1 MFAKWRSERC
11 SFERNKPTTWVGLA
25 GSEEGEG
32 AFMASFDTAVLN
44 GRAVLPGGEP
54 VRADIGIK
62 DGRIAAVGEI
72 SSGEA
77 EEVVDAEGKL
87 VLPGAV
93 DAHFHLGIYRDITE
107 DAESETL
114 SSLAGGVTSVI
125 SYFRTGSHYLNKS
138 GPYAEIF
145 PEVLEATNGH
155 SYVDYGYHLAPMARE
170 QIAEIENLLNEEG
183 VSSFKYYMFY
193 KGLDLSGASSDAKGY
208 TMSENYD
215 LGHLFEIMEQVA
227 RVQEARTDGS
237 RVSLSIH
244 CEQPELIRVFG
255 ERVREEST
263 LTGLEAYS
271 ASRPALTEH
280 LAVAEV
286 GVLAG
291 HTRCPINLLHLSS
304 EEALDAALEL
314 KRQHPT
320 LDTRLETTL
329 HHLALTYES
338 YNDQRGKVNP
348 PIRAQSDVDAL
359 WRGAKRG
366 EIDWIC
372 SDHACCS
379 EEHKEGDLW
388 QALPGFG
395 GTALIYPFILTEG
408 PRRGL
413 SFGRI
418 VDLVATNPAR
428 AYGLS
433 PRKGAITIGADA
445 DLAIVSLEE
454 THPVTAER
462 LLSAQ
467 EYTPFEGM
475 ELTGWPVRTILR
487 GQTVF
492 ADGEATGGPR
502 GAYLKRPMT
511 TEQPLAT
518 P

>member
-1 MFAKWRSERC
+1 MDR
-11 SFERNKPTTWVGLA
+11 
-25 GSEEGEG
+25 
-32 AFMASFDTAVLN
+32 FDTVVL
-44 GRAVLPGGEP
+44 GGLAVLPGRGA
-54 VRADIGIK
+54 VRADIGIQ
-62 DGRIAAVGEI
+62 DGRITAIGEGFS
-72 SSGEA
+72 SSGADEA
-77 EEVVDAEGKL
+77 IHASGRL

-107 DAESETL
+107 DTKSETA

-125 SYFRTGSHYLNKS
+125 SYFRTGSHYLEKS
-138 GPYAEIF
+138 GPYAEIL
-145 PEVLEATNGH
+145 PEVLEATGGH
-155 SYVDYGYHLAPMARE
+155 SHVDYGYHLAPMTRG
-170 QIAEIENLLNEEG
+170 QIGEIEHLAGEEG
-183 VSSFKYYMFY
+183 IASFKYYMFY

-227 RVQEARTDGS
+227 KVQQTRTDGS

-244 CEQPELIRVFG
+244 CEQPELIRVFS
-255 ERVREEST
+255 ERVKQDGT

-271 ASRPALTEH
+271 ASRPTLTEH

-304 EEALDAALEL
+304 EEALDAATDLQ
-314 KRQHPT
+314 RQHPE
-320 LDTRLETTL
+320 LDARLETTL

-359 WRGAKRG
+359 WRGVARG
-366 EIDWIC
+366 EIDWVC

-388 QALPGFG
+388 SALPGFG
-395 GTALIYPFILTEG
+395 GTALIYPFMLTEG
-408 PRRGL
+408 RKRGL
-413 SFGRI
+413 SLERI
-418 VDLVATNPAR
+418 VDLVSTNPAR
-428 AYGLS
+428 AYGLA
-433 PRKGAITIGADA
+433 PCKGGIAIGADA
-445 DLAIVSLEE
+445 DLAIVDMDQ
-454 THPVTAER
+454 TNPVTTER

-475 ELTGWPVRTILR
+475 DLTGWPVRTLLR
-487 GQTVF
+487 GRTVF
-492 ADGEATGGPR
+492 ADGEAVGEPI
-502 GAYLKRPMT
+502 GAYLKRPLT
-511 TEQPLAT
+511 TEQPLTT

>member
-1 MFAKWRSERC
+1 MGR
-11 SFERNKPTTWVGLA
+11 
-25 GSEEGEG
+25 
-32 AFMASFDTAVLN
+32 FDTVVL
-44 GRAVLPGGEP
+44 GGQTVLPGRGQ

-62 DGRIAAVGEI
+62 DGRISAIGEGFA
-72 SSGEA
+72 SADADEA
-77 EEVVDAEGKL
+77 VDASGKL

-93 DAHFHLGIYRDITE
+93 DAHFHLGIYRNITE
-107 DAESETL
+107 DTESETL

-125 SYFRTGSHYLNKS
+125 SYFRTGSHYLEKS

-145 PEVLEATNGH
+145 PEVLQATNGH
-155 SYVDYGYHLAPMARE
+155 SRVDFGYHLAPMVRE
-170 QIAEIENLLNEEG
+170 QVGEVEKLATEEG
-183 VSSFKYYMFY
+183 VTSFKYYMFY
-193 KGLDLSGASSDAKGY
+193 KGLDLSGASSDASGY

-227 RVQEARTDGS
+227 KAQGERTDGS
-237 RVSLSIH
+237 RISLSIH
-244 CEQPELIRVFG
+244 CEQPELIRVFS
-255 ERVREEST
+255 ERVKEEGVLS
-263 LTGLEAYS
+263 GLEAYS
-271 ASRPALTEH
+271 ASRPSLTEH

-286 GVLAG
+286 AVLAE

-304 EEALDAALEL
+304 AEAFEAALEL
-314 KRQHPT
+314 KALNPY
-320 LDTRLETTL
+320 LDVRLETTL

-359 WRGAKRG
+359 WRGVVRG
-366 EIDWIC
+366 DIDWVC

-395 GTALIYPFILTEG
+395 GTALIYPFILSEG
-408 PRRGL
+408 PKHGL
-413 SFGRI
+413 SLERC
-418 VDLVATNPAR
+418 VDLVSTNPAR
-428 AYGLS
+428 AYGLA
-433 PRKGAITIGADA
+433 PRKGSISVGADA
-445 DLAIVSLEE
+445 DLAIVDMEE
-454 THPVTAER
+454 TQPVTTQR

-487 GQTVF
+487 GKTVF
-492 ADGEATGGPR
+492 ADGEPVGGPS
-502 GAYLKRPMT
+502 GTYLKRP
-511 TEQPLAT
+511 LAA

>member
-1 MFAKWRSERC
+1 MGR
-11 SFERNKPTTWVGLA
+11 
-25 GSEEGEG
+25 
-32 AFMASFDTAVLN
+32 FDTVVL
-44 GRAVLPGGEP
+44 GGLAVLPGRGA
-54 VRADIGIK
+54 VRADVGIK
-62 DGRIAAVGEI
+62 DGRISAIGEGF
-72 SSGEA
+72 SSSDADEA
-77 EEVVDAEGKL
+77 IDAGGKL

-107 DAESETL
+107 DTKSETL
-114 SSLAGGVTSVI
+114 SSLVGGVTSII
-125 SYFRTGSHYLNKS
+125 SYFRTGSHYLGKS
-138 GPYAEIF
+138 GPYEEIF

-155 SYVDYGYHLAPMARE
+155 SYVDYGYHLAPMIRE
-170 QIAEIENLLNEEG
+170 QVHEIERLVAEDG

-193 KGLDLSGASSDAKGY
+193 KGLDLSGASSDARGY
-208 TMSENYD
+208 TLSEEYD

-227 RVQEARTDGS
+227 KVQEGRGDGS

-244 CEQPELIRVFG
+244 CEQPELIRVFS
-255 ERVREEST
+255 ERVKQDGS

-271 ASRPALTEH
+271 ASRPTLTEH

-314 KRQHPT
+314 KRQHPE
-320 LDTRLETTL
+320 LDARLETTL

-338 YNDQRGKVNP
+338 YKDQRGKVNP

-359 WRGAKRG
+359 WRGVARG
-366 EIDWIC
+366 EIDWVC

-379 EEHKEGDLW
+379 ETHKEGDLW
-388 QALPGFG
+388 KALPGFG
-395 GTALIYPFILTEG
+395 GTALIYPFLLTEG
-408 PRRGL
+408 LRRGL
-413 SFGRI
+413 PLERV

-428 AYGLS
+428 AYGLA

-445 DLAIVSLEE
+445 DLAIADMDQP
-454 THPVTAER
+454 HPVTTER

-475 ELTGWPVRTILR
+475 ELTGWPVYTILR
-487 GQTVF
+487 GRTVF
-492 ADGEATGGPR
+492 AEGEAVEEPR
-502 GAYLKRPMT
+502 GVFLKRPLT
-511 TEQPLAT
+511 SEQPLTA

>member
-1 MFAKWRSERC
+1 
-11 SFERNKPTTWVGLA
+11 
-25 GSEEGEG
+25 
-32 AFMASFDTAVLN
+32 MAAFDTAVLN

-54 VRADIGIK
+54 VRADVGIK

-359 WRGAKRG
+359 WRGTKRG
-366 EIDWIC
+366 EI
-372 SDHACCS
+372 
-379 EEHKEGDLW
+379 
-388 QALPGFG
+388 
-395 GTALIYPFILTEG
+395 
-408 PRRGL
+408 
-413 SFGRI
+413 
-418 VDLVATNPAR
+418 
-428 AYGLS
+428 
-433 PRKGAITIGADA
+433 
-445 DLAIVSLEE
+445 
-454 THPVTAER
+454 
-462 LLSAQ
+462 
-467 EYTPFEGM
+467 
-475 ELTGWPVRTILR
+475 
-487 GQTVF
+487 
-492 ADGEATGGPR
+492 
-502 GAYLKRPMT
+502 
-511 TEQPLAT
+511 
-518 P
+518 

>member
-1 MFAKWRSERC
+1 MDR
-11 SFERNKPTTWVGLA
+11 
-25 GSEEGEG
+25 
-32 AFMASFDTAVLN
+32 FDTVVL
-44 GRAVLPGGEP
+44 GGLAVLPGRGA
-54 VRADIGIK
+54 VRADIGIQ
-62 DGRIAAVGEI
+62 DGRITAIGEGFS
-72 SSGEA
+72 SSGADEA
-77 EEVVDAEGKL
+77 IHASGRL

-107 DAESETL
+107 DTKSETA

-125 SYFRTGSHYLNKS
+125 SYFRTGSHYLEKS
-138 GPYAEIF
+138 GPYAEIL
-145 PEVLEATNGH
+145 PEVLEATGGH
-155 SYVDYGYHLAPMARE
+155 SHVDYGYHLAPMTRG
-170 QIAEIENLLNEEG
+170 QIGEIEHLAGEEG
-183 VSSFKYYMFY
+183 IASFKYYMFY

-227 RVQEARTDGS
+227 KVQQTRTDGS

-244 CEQPELIRVFG
+244 CEQPELIRVFS
-255 ERVREEST
+255 ERVKQDGA

-271 ASRPALTEH
+271 ASRPTLTEH

-304 EEALDAALEL
+304 EEALDAATDLQ
-314 KRQHPT
+314 RQHPE
-320 LDTRLETTL
+320 LDARLETTL

-359 WRGAKRG
+359 WRGVARG
-366 EIDWIC
+366 EIDWVC

-388 QALPGFG
+388 SALPGFG
-395 GTALIYPFILTEG
+395 GTALIYPFMLTEG
-408 PRRGL
+408 RKRGL
-413 SFGRI
+413 SLERI
-418 VDLVATNPAR
+418 VDLVSTNPAR
-428 AYGLS
+428 AYGLA
-433 PRKGAITIGADA
+433 PRKGGIAIGADA
-445 DLAIVSLEE
+445 DLAIVDMDQ
-454 THPVTAER
+454 TNPVTTER

-475 ELTGWPVRTILR
+475 DLTGWPVRTLLR
-487 GQTVF
+487 GRTVF
-492 ADGEATGGPR
+492 ADGEAVGEPI
-502 GAYLKRPMT
+502 GAYLKRPLT
-511 TEQPLAT
+511 TEQPLTT